1 MAIKFTPS
9 QRNAMKRLES
19 AIEAGQD
26 YRYQK
31 SDDRVVFR
39 EYLAAL
45 KDRDL
50 YEDERL
56 YPHDLPLR
64 VLSAALNL
72 TDPRFRLDIVK
83 AIFATS
89 HPPLISV
96 GQDQVVATA
105 LDYGACN
112 VLPFLHEK
120 GFRLTQKEM
129 KAKIPSIGIIIAKGE
144 WPHLETIA
152 PNILWSNGADLMRKL
167 IVARPDVGIQTQ
179 RGSIS
184 AAVSMV
190 FALEAP
196 DDFRECVSEIV
207 SQYAWN
213 KRDRGLRHID
223 IEDEDKI
230 CAMLLLIEK
239 GWLDTNIALKEAAG
253 APHEA
258 AFGRFMSIVQQRHLL
273 TTTTRSDHRKSSPRL

>member
-1 MAIKFTPS
+1 MAVKFTPT
-9 QRNAMKRLES
+9 QRNAMKRIES

-31 SDDRVVFR
+31 SEDRGIFR

-56 YPHDLPLR
+56 YPHDLPWR
-64 VLSAALNL
+64 VLDAAMRL
-72 TDPRFRLDIVK
+72 TDPDLRLETVK

-89 HPPLISV
+89 HPPTVSV
-96 GQDQVVATA
+96 GQDLVISRA
-105 LDYGACN
+105 LNCRAFN

-129 KAKIPSIGIIIAKGE
+129 KEKTMDIGLIIVQGE
-144 WPHLETIA
+144 WPHLELIA
-152 PNILWSNGADLMRKL
+152 PNILWSDGSEL
-167 IVARPDVGIQTQ
+167 IRELVRIPPGDSVQQ
-179 RGSIS
+179 RGPMS
-184 AAVSMV
+184 AAVSAIFV
-190 FALEAP
+190 LEAP
-196 DDFRECVSEIV
+196 EDFYKKVSEMV
-207 SQYAWN
+207 SQYAWS
-213 KRDRGLRHID
+213 KRARGLRPID

-239 GWLDTNIALKEAAG
+239 GWLDTNLALEEAKG
-253 APHEA
+253 GPHEA
-258 AFGRFMSIVQQRHLL
+258 AFGRFMSLVQQRRLDQE
-273 TTTTRSDHRKSSPRL
+273 TSAVAKTRASPRL